1 MSCIS
6 RDQKNIFQVPSLHS
20 LVITRRVDEKL
31 SSVLSHGE
39 ETEIA
44 VINAAMKFADV
55 TLYYDGKQQPSTSGK
70 CFISLDP
77 STALPLAK
85 IHESSST
92 DVDAAIA
99 SAQRA
104 FPAWSRRPAVERC
117 NILLKAAALLRQRN
131 DELATIETLDTGK
144 PFSETSTVDVI
155 SGAEVLEYFAR
166 LVGSGG
172 LNGETTQLRESTWIY
187 TRKEAL
193 GVCAGIGAFNYPIQ
207 IAIVRE
213 TAVMFVTNPAADE

>member
-1 MSCIS
+1 MTTTTI
-6 RDQKNIFQVPSLHS
+6 
-20 LVITRRVDEKL
+20 
-31 SSVLSHGE
+31 
-39 ETEIA
+39 
-44 VINAAMKFADV
+44 MKYPDV
-55 TLYYDGKQQPSTSGK
+55 TLYYDGKQQESSSRKSFPTT
-70 CFISLDP
+70 DP
-77 STALPLAK
+77 STGLLLANV
-85 IHESSST
+85 HESSHQ

-117 NILLKAAALLRQRN
+117 NILSKAAALLRKHN
-131 DELATIETLDTGK
+131 DELATIETADTGK

-172 LNGETTQLRESTWIY
+172 LNGETTQLRESAWIY

-207 IAIVRE
+207 IATVRY
-213 TAVMFVTNPAADE
+213 TQFITQFPQTFDIRNSGKLRLV

>member
-1 MSCIS
+1 M
-6 RDQKNIFQVPSLHS
+6 RYP
-20 LVITRRVDEKL
+20 
-31 SSVLSHGE
+31 
-39 ETEIA
+39 
-44 VINAAMKFADV
+44 DV
-55 TLYYDGKQQPSTSGK
+55 TLYYDGKQQES
-70 CFISLDP
+70 ISRKTFTTIDP
-77 STALPLAK
+77 STGQPLANV
-85 IHESSST
+85 HESSPQ
-92 DVDAAIA
+92 DINAAIA

-117 NILLKAAALLRQRN
+117 NILLKAAALLRERN
-131 DELATIETLDTGK
+131 DELATIETADTGK

-172 LNGETTQLRESTWIY
+172 LNGETTQLRDSAWIY

-207 IAIVRE
+207 IATVWRSVLSLIARE
-213 TAVMFVTNPAADE
+213 SDDEPVESCALLSSWQLYGVQVKRIYSVAYDSPSSNLH